1 MIKNERVSFKHIF
14 IDFKRIILTLHRNFN
29 TAHSSSATRVNFF
42 VRVGSKTQEIDAKI
56 YGYG

>member
-1 MIKNERVSFKHIF
+1 MIKKDRVCFKHIF

-42 VRVGSKTQEIDAKI
+42 VRVGSSTPEIDAKM